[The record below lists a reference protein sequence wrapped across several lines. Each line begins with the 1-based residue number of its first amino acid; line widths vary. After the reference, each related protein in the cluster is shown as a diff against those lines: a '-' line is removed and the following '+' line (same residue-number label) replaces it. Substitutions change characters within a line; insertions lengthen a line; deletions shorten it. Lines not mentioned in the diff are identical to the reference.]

1 MAQLN
6 DSETGETIVIR
17 VDRDLEDLI
26 PGFINNRRKDAES
39 IADALKR
46 KDYETIRVLGHGM
59 KGAGGGYGFDAITD
73 FGKIIESAARNKDA
87 GEISKQISDMMIY
100 LDKVKVVYESD

>member
-59 KGAGGGYGFDAITD
+59 KGAGGGTD
-73 FGKIIESAARNKDA
+73 STPSPTSAKSSNRQPGTKMQ
-87 GEISKQISDMMIY
+87 EKYRSR
-100 LDKVKVVYESD
+100 